1 MSEEIEI
8 PFPKACDLYVS
19 GHSVHYIQAIR
30 KVDAKRYQASV
41 RVIDKKSFELRFSG
55 EFLIAYNHEVPRIAA
70 AIAHFGAHNVSYAPS
85 SNLLYVKS
93 SPQSAL
99 AFYLAFAELG
109 ECLINNR
116 TLIF

>member
-1 MSEEIEI
+1 MSEENEI
-8 PFPKACDLYVS
+8 PFPKACDLYVA

-30 KVDAKRYQASV
+30 KADAQRYQASV
-41 RVIDKKSFELRFSG
+41 RVIDKQSFELRFSD

-70 AIAHFGAHNVSYAPS
+70 AIECYGAHNVSYAPS

-99 AFYLAFAELG
+99 AFYLAFAEPG
-109 ECLINNR
+109 ECLKQNR
-116 TLIF
+116 TLNF